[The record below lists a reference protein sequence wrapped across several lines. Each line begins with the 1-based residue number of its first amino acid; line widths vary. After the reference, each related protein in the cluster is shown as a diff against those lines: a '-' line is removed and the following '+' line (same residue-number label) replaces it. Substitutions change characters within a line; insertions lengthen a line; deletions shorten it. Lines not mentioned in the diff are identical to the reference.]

1 MDWLNLRKTL
11 KRTES
16 EYILKPEI
24 PPFQDKYTSYSR
36 RNATWDSYSLE
47 IVSNVPSIRYSLRVQ
62 RFFCNLCR
70 QSKLHSSP
78 FHVSSVAKDVMPITL
93 RRKNKSSSKQP
104 SLFSAINSAERTLLV
119 VPTKRRSRYL
129 VRELLSAGA
138 ETVAQVPI
146 FTLESLA
153 FRLFE
158 GAFESLRVVEE
169 PIQTLLFGQAIVAS
183 RGKLSYFHL
192 RDRGN
197 VLPRGTLDKIIQ
209 VIRHLKEYGIY
220 PETLA
225 EELVS
230 EDEGD
235 QPKLCDIITIY
246 TTYESLLSDLAAVD
260 PEGVFK
266 MLHHTCTQPKFE
278 QAFRGVFPD
287 VRSVSIVG
295 FDEFTEPELGFIQK
309 LSSLDVEVTLVFD
322 FQPGNEALF
331 GHLEQNYRRFLD
343 MEFVTENDAGTGN
356 VILNRPQ
363 VGDRVAQTI
372 WNVAANMFRRNGE
385 TRRERCADHVTVVRA
400 KDRVAEVECICRLIK
415 QLVAEKPT
423 LDLSRVCVAM
433 YMPQPYTHIM
443 REQFTRYGI
452 PVNITDRFR
461 LAQSPVVTAI
471 VGLLE
476 VAMRGFRREDVL
488 RTVGSTYFE
497 CINNGIPV
505 DAPNLMKTAR
515 ELRIVGGAR
524 SWISRIDRQIQ
535 KLRQTHLISLD
546 EEEQKRTKSDIN
558 KLEQAK
564 QDIQWLESLLADI
577 VPDQTPAQFFLRLQQ
592 LLDALHL
599 SRRIVA
605 IGVSNHPDLVEQ
617 DARAYAKFI
626 DVVEQT
632 IHVLEYQ
639 SGKDQRYSLRFY
651 IEQLKIAI
659 SQERYNVREQFGRG
673 VLVTSIDETRGL
685 PLDVMIV
692 AGLVDG
698 EFPSVYQSELFFGNK
713 RLAEREQRHTWE
725 NRYLFYQAITNWSE
739 HLYLTYPEQ
748 EVERDLVRSGF
759 IDAVLAIAEVE
770 QWEYPGNVP
779 FEDAIHSAD
788 DYLRHHGHALLSQE
802 KRKEDDV
809 PASLRDKVRVVE
821 KGLLVESS
829 RVQTHHLPEFEGM
842 IFNDISDEAK
852 ESLRQL
858 KHRVYS
864 VSQLESY
871 GRCPYQFFARRIL
884 RLNIVEDVEEE
895 FSPLDKGSVLH
906 DILFEFYVE
915 RREQRLPSLVGCSDN
930 EFSDAHK
937 MLLAIAE
944 RKLDEIDIPDAFWE
958 LEKELI
964 LGNKNTGE
972 GMLSE
977 FLEHERKR
985 MSPLQPGFFEV
996 GFGPQPGSRS
1006 RIDSKLFSAEPVVAG
1021 NIQLSGKVDRVEIG
1035 EEAFVIVDYKSG
1047 NVQAR
1052 LDDIRSGIS
1061 LQLPIYLYT
1070 IEQMLETQL
1079 RKEMAPAG
1087 GLYYKLRS
1095 PVELKV
1101 GVGSGEHKTEL
1112 EVARSNAN
1120 LLPSDKELKEL
1131 IAQAIN
1137 LVNTFVDGMTEGKFP
1152 LTSHDKIDKVCTYCD
1167 YKTICRIQTI
1177 QRVENVKQEGE

>member
-1 MDWLNLRKTL
+1 
-11 KRTES
+11 
-16 EYILKPEI
+16 
-24 PPFQDKYTSYSR
+24 
-36 RNATWDSYSLE
+36 
-47 IVSNVPSIRYSLRVQ
+47 
-62 RFFCNLCR
+62 
-70 QSKLHSSP
+70 
-78 FHVSSVAKDVMPITL
+78 MPITL
-93 RRKNKSSSKQP
+93 KQKSKPSLQQP
-104 SLFSAINSAERTLLV
+104 GLFSAIDSVEHTLLV
-119 VPTKRRSRYL
+119 VPTKRRSRHL
-129 VRELLSAGA
+129 VREMLSGGGK
-138 ETVAQVPI
+138 TVAQVPI

-158 GAFESLRVVEE
+158 AAFENLRVVAD

-183 RGKLSYFHL
+183 RGTLRYFHL

-197 VLPRGTLDKIIQ
+197 VLPRGTLDKVIQ

-220 PETLA
+220 PENLA

-230 EDEGD
+230 EEEGD
-235 QPKLCDIITIY
+235 QPKLRDIITIY
-246 TTYESLLSDLAAVD
+246 STYESLLSNLAAVD

-266 MLHHTCTQPKFE
+266 TLHHTCPQPKFE
-278 QAFRGVFPD
+278 NAFRDVFPD
-287 VRSVSIVG
+287 VQSVSIVG

-309 LSSLDVEVTLVFD
+309 LSSMDVEVTLVFD

-343 MEFVTENDAGTGN
+343 MKFAAERNTGSGTL
-356 VILNRPQ
+356 ILNRPQ
-363 VGDRVAQTI
+363 VSDHVAQTLR
-372 WNVAANMFRRNGE
+372 NVAANMFRRDGE
-385 TRRERCADHVTVVRA
+385 IERERCADHVTVVKA
-400 KDRVAEVECICRLIK
+400 KDRIAEVEFICRLIK
-415 QLVAEKPT
+415 QLVAEKPA

-433 YMPQPYTHIM
+433 YMPQLYTHIM

-452 PVNITDRFR
+452 PVNITDRNR
-461 LAQSPVVTAI
+461 LAQSPVVIAI

-476 VAMRGFRREDVL
+476 VAVRGFRREDVL
-488 RTVGSTYFE
+488 GTVGSTYFE
-497 CINNGIPV
+497 CMNNGTSV
-505 DAPNLMKTAR
+505 DSSNLMKTAR

-524 SWISRIDRQIQ
+524 SWLSRIDRQIQ
-535 KLRQTHLISLD
+535 KVRQTHLISLE
-546 EEEQKRTKSDIN
+546 EEEQKRAKRDIN

-577 VPDQTPAQFFLRLQQ
+577 LPDQTPAQFFMSLQH
-592 LLDALHL
+592 LLETLHL
-599 SRRIVA
+599 SQRIVA
-605 IGVSNHPDLVEQ
+605 IGVKNRPELVEQ
-617 DARAYAKFI
+617 DARAFAKFI

-632 IHVLEYQ
+632 MHVLEYQ
-639 SGKDQRYSLRFY
+639 AGKDQRYSLRFY
-651 IEQLKIAI
+651 VEQLKIAL

-779 FEDAIHSAD
+779 FEYTIHSAD
-788 DYLRHHGHALLSQE
+788 DYLRHHGRALLSEE

-809 PASLRDKVRVVE
+809 PEILRDKVKVVE
-821 KGLLVESS
+821 KALLVESN
-829 RVQTHHLPEFEGM
+829 RVQTHNLPEFEGM
-842 IFNDISDEAK
+842 ILNDISEEAK
-852 ESLRQL
+852 ESLMQL

-871 GRCPYQFFARRIL
+871 GKCPYQFFVRRIL
-884 RLNIVEDVEEE
+884 RLNSVEDVEEE

-915 RREQRLPSLVGCSDN
+915 RRDQKLPSLVGCSDT

-964 LGNKNTGE
+964 LGNKSTGGE
-972 GMLSE
+972 GTLRE

-985 MSPLQPGFFEV
+985 NSPLQPGFFEV
-996 GFGPQPGSRS
+996 GFGPQPGSRN
-1006 RIDSKLFSAEPVVAG
+1006 RIDTQLFSDEPVVAG

-1035 EEAFVIVDYKSG
+1035 DEAFVIVDYKSG

-1052 LDDIRSGIS
+1052 LDDVRSGIS

-1070 IEQMLETQL
+1070 IEQMLAAQFRREIT
-1079 RKEMAPAG
+1079 PAG

-1120 LLPSDKELKEL
+1120 LLPSDAELKEL

-1137 LVNTFVDGMTEGKFP
+1137 LVNSFVDEMTQGKFP

-1177 QRVENVKQEGE
+1177 QRVAQPDPEKE